1 MKNAIDLNSDMG
13 EGFGSWSMGEGTDEA
28 IMGLISSAN
37 IATGFHAGDPNIMRR
52 MVASASQ
59 HSVGI
64 GAHPGFRD
72 LVGFG
77 RRDIKASSSELL
89 NDIVYQTGALRE
101 FARWQGLPLHHVK
114 LHGALYMRAAIDEE
128 FSIALV
134 KALRAIDPT
143 LYLYCM
149 EASVTYKVAK
159 ELGQPVVREFY
170 GDRNYDKTGSIVF
183 TRQVGKLD
191 PDSVAARIL
200 RACKEGVVRTVDD
213 EDITIAFDSICIHS
227 DSPGALDLIKATRT
241 ALTSNGIQI
250 ASVSEAAPH

>member
-52 MVASASQ
+52 VVASAAQ
-59 HSVGI
+59 HHVGI

-77 RRDIKASSSELL
+77 RRDIKAPSNELL
-89 NDIVYQTGALRE
+89 NDVVYQTGALRE

-134 KALRAIDPT
+134 KALQAIDPT
-143 LYLYCM
+143 LFLYCM
-149 EASVTYKVAK
+149 EASVTHKVAK
-159 ELGQPVVREFY
+159 ALGQPVVREFY
-170 GDRNYDKTGSIVF
+170 GDRNYDKNGSIVF

-191 PDSVAARIL
+191 PTSVAARVL
-200 RACKEGVVRTVDD
+200 RACKEGVVKTVDG
-213 EDITIAFDSICIHS
+213 EDIAIEFDSICIHS
-227 DSPGALDLIKATRT
+227 DTPGAVALIEAART
-241 ALTSNGIQI
+241 ALISNDVQI
-250 ASVSEAAPH
+250 VPISEAQTH

>member
-1 MKNAIDLNSDMG
+1 MKKVIDLNSDMG

-28 IMGLISSAN
+28 IMGQISSAN

-52 MVASASQ
+52 MVISAGQ

-101 FARWQGLPLHHVK
+101 FARWQGLQLHHVK

-134 KALRAIDPT
+134 KALQAIEPT

-170 GDRNYDKTGSIVF
+170 GDRSYDKTGSIVF

-191 PDSVAARIL
+191 PASVAARVL
-200 RACKEGVVRTVDD
+200 RACKEGVVTTVDG
-213 EDITIAFDSICIHS
+213 EDIAIAFDSICIHS
-227 DSPGALDLIKATRT
+227 DTPGALALIEATRT

-250 ASVSEAAPH
+250 ASVSEAVLP